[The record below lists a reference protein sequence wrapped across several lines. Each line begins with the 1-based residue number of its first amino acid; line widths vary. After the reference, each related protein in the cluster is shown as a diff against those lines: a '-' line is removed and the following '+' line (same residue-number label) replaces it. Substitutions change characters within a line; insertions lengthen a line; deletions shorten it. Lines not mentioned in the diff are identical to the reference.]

1 MLRSLI
7 KYHLIEK
14 NEYIKESYESYAQKY
29 MDKKFFNLLK
39 RGRKILKLN
48 YHVYMQKNEDIIK
61 KNEFGVPVGKLV
73 DILAEYDTISFDIFD
88 TMIFRAFDHPTDVF
102 LYLETKYDVP
112 NFQSLR
118 KEAEKEARN
127 KSKNGEITISD
138 IYNVLEKQCNF
149 KASEWINRE
158 IEAEKQICF
167 ANPYIQE
174 VFFKLKEKG
183 KRLIATSDMYLSS
196 DILSDILI
204 RSGYDGISQIYVSCD
219 IQKSKASGELYS
231 YIKKKLN
238 PGRII
243 HVGDNQWSDVKQAN
257 EMGWESYYYPNVNKD
272 RYMYPANMSTLV
284 GGLYRGLSNAYLK
297 CGFYQYDDYFEYGF
311 LNGGLLVYG
320 YCQWINKLAKDK
332 KIEQILFV
340 ARDGYIMEKVYKQY
354 FNEIPSSYVL
364 FSRFCAEQITFERYT
379 RKYIDQTLGNRCK
392 KASKMTIEH
401 AFSEIGLE
409 FLISYLEEEHIDRN
423 MLLDDNIY
431 DRIVEF
437 IYKHKDEIVG
447 EFEKLQEQTY
457 EYYRDIIKG
466 CKKILIVDVGWFG
479 SCAVALDYLLREKH
493 DPNLKVFSAL
503 IGGTSDV
510 AVDARIQSGKL
521 SPYVFSNFD
530 NVDILKSHMDKQ
542 LIVHNL
548 LVEILFTEMKP
559 SFLKFREIAGSIVP
573 EFGYEEYDNYKAIDS
588 MQKGMLQF
596 AEELDRFKNLMDNL
610 EGISGHDAYAPLQSM
625 MKKRKQC
632 YHIFKNYKVS
642 QLSGKFSESGIQ
654 TIGELMKE
662 SKYVK

>member
-29 MDKKFFNLLK
+29 MDRKFFNLLK
-39 RGRKILKLN
+39 RGGKILRLN

-61 KNEFGVPVGKLV
+61 KNKFGVPGGKLV

-118 KEAEKEARN
+118 KEAEKEARS

-174 VFFKLKEKG
+174 VFLKLKEKG

-196 DILSDILI
+196 DILSDILTQ
-204 RSGYDGISQIYVSCD
+204 SGYDGISQIYVSCD

-257 EMGWESYYYPNVNKD
+257 EMGWESYYYPNVNND

-320 YCQWINKLAKDK
+320 YCQWINRLAKDK

-364 FSRFCAEQITFERYT
+364 FSRFSAEQITFERYT

-423 MLLDDNIY
+423 MLLDYNIY

-437 IYKHKDEIVG
+437 IYKHKEEIVG

-503 IGGTSDV
+503 IGATSDV

-542 LIVHNL
+542 LIIHNL
-548 LVEILFTEMKP
+548 LIEIIFTEKKP

-596 AEELDRFKNLMDNL
+596 AEEFDRFKNLMDNL

>member
-29 MDKKFFNLLK
+29 MDRKFFNLLK
-39 RGRKILKLN
+39 RGGKILRLN
-48 YHVYMQKNEDIIK
+48 YHVYMKKNEDIIK
-61 KNEFGVPVGKLV
+61 KNKFGVPVGKLV

-118 KEAEKEARN
+118 KEAEKEARS

-174 VFFKLKEKG
+174 VFLKLKEKG

-196 DILSDILI
+196 DILSDILTQ
-204 RSGYDGISQIYVSCD
+204 SGYDGISQIYVSCD

-257 EMGWESYYYPNVNKD
+257 EMGWESYYYPNVNND

-320 YCQWINKLAKDK
+320 YCQWINRLAKDK

-364 FSRFCAEQITFERYT
+364 FSRFSAEQITFERYT

-423 MLLDDNIY
+423 MLLDYNIY

-437 IYKHKDEIVG
+437 IYKHKEEIVG

-493 DPNLKVFSAL
+493 DPNLIVFSAL
-503 IGGTSDV
+503 IGATSDV

-542 LIVHNL
+542 LIIHNL
-548 LVEILFTEMKP
+548 LIEILFTEMKP

-596 AEELDRFKNLMDNL
+596 AEEFDRFKNLMDNL

>member
-1 MLRSLI
+1 
-7 KYHLIEK
+7 
-14 NEYIKESYESYAQKY
+14 
-29 MDKKFFNLLK
+29 MDRKFFNLLK
-39 RGRKILKLN
+39 RGGKILRLN

-61 KNEFGVPVGKLV
+61 KNKFGVPVGKLV

-118 KEAEKEARN
+118 KEAEKEARS

-174 VFFKLKEKG
+174 VFLKLKEKG

-196 DILSDILI
+196 DILSDILTQ
-204 RSGYDGISQIYVSCD
+204 SGYDGISQIYVSCD

-257 EMGWESYYYPNVNKD
+257 EMGWESYYYPNVNND

-320 YCQWINKLAKDK
+320 YCQWINRLAKDK

-364 FSRFCAEQITFERYT
+364 FSRFSAEQITFERYT

-423 MLLDDNIY
+423 MLLDYNIY

-437 IYKHKDEIVG
+437 IYKHKEEIVG

-493 DPNLKVFSAL
+493 DPNLKVFF
-503 IGGTSDV
+503 GFDWG
-510 AVDARIQSGKL
+510 
-521 SPYVFSNFD
+521 NF
-530 NVDILKSHMDKQ
+530 
-542 LIVHNL
+542 
-548 LVEILFTEMKP
+548 
-559 SFLKFREIAGSIVP
+559 
-573 EFGYEEYDNYKAIDS
+573 
-588 MQKGMLQF
+588 
-596 AEELDRFKNLMDNL
+596 
-610 EGISGHDAYAPLQSM
+610 
-625 MKKRKQC
+625 
-632 YHIFKNYKVS
+632 
-642 QLSGKFSESGIQ
+642 
-654 TIGELMKE
+654 
-662 SKYVK
+662 